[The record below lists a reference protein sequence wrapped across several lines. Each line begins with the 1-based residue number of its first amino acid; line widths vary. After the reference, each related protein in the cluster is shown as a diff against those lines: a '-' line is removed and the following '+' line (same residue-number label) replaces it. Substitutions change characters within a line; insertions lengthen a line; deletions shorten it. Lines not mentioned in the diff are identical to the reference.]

1 MPSLGNRLDFARP
14 VASRVLGRVISRN
27 EDIEQFTVTRGSGPT
42 EPIQMPVELVG
53 YDAGRPRA
61 NRRRRCGWNRVERL
75 RAETAHH
82 YEGIGMRTVNPPPG
96 LQRELDDPHDVR
108 VPVFVL
114 RDKTVSVLEHVDS
127 LLIPHKLEVVRFQ
140 LRNPDEVV
148 FTIRERHR

>member
-1 MPSLGNRLDFARP
+1 
-14 VASRVLGRVISRN
+14 
-27 EDIEQFTVTRGSGPT
+27 
-42 EPIQMPVELVG
+42 
-53 YDAGRPRA
+53 
-61 NRRRRCGWNRVERL
+61 
-75 RAETAHH
+75 
-82 YEGIGMRTVNPPPG
+82 MRTVNPPPG

-148 FTIRERHR
+148 FTIRERQR